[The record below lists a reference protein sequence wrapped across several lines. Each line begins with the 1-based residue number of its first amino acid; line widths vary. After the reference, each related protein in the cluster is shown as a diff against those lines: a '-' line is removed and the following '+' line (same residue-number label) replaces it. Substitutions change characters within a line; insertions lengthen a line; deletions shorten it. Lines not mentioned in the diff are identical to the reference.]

1 MSHARGLLDT
11 SAVLR
16 IGELDPGDL
25 PVEVVISAVT
35 LAELSVGPLVADD
48 DDERAARLG
57 QVQRADADFGDPLP
71 FGVEA
76 ARAFAQ
82 VAADIR
88 RSGSKSKARAFD
100 ALIAATAKAANLPLY
115 TFNPRDLV
123 GVTGL
128 EVVAL
133 PVEQPADDDRGARL
147 P

>member
-16 IGELDPGDL
+16 IGELDPDDL
-25 PVEVVISAVT
+25 PIEVVISSIT

-48 DDERAARLG
+48 EDERAARLA

-76 ARAFAQ
+76 ARAFAH

-88 RSGSKSKARAFD
+88 RSGAKSKARAFD
-100 ALIAATAKAANLPLY
+100 VLIAATAKAAQLPLY
-115 TFNPRDLV
+115 TFNPRDLA

-128 EVVAL
+128 ELVAL
-133 PVEQPADDDRGARL
+133 PPADHRRE